1 MHVRLTLS
9 FITAIFILSLYVNLA
24 CEVWG
29 TKNLHFVV
37 IVRVVSE

>member
-29 TKNLHFVV
+29 TDEEPTLCCYRKGGF
-37 IVRVVSE
+37 